1 MSGVLGQNDGR
12 MYSTSGG
19 LVSSVTYSRS
29 SHGSWRQ
36 VKYV

>member
-12 MYSTSGG
+12 MYSASGPC
-19 LVSSVTYSRS
+19 VSSVTYSRS
-29 SHGSWRQ
+29 SHASWRQ